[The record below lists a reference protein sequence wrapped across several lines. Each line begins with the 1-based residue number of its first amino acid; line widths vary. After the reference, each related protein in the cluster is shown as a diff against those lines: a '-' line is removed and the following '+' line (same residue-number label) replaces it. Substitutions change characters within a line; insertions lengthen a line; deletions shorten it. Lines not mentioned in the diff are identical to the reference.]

1 MDRDVRVPPMVG
13 SSPHQGGSI
22 EGGACKVRA
31 VCTGGWGSGESGLR
45 WGLASGSAAEMGG
58 GRARP
63 PGGAAGCSPV
73 WGSWLGSSHES
84 PMTGNGLP
92 WLFLLLSFT
101 HFLRA
106 DGVF

>member
-1 MDRDVRVPPMVG
+1 MKEVLARCVRSALEDGGRGRVG
-13 SSPHQGGSI
+13 CGGGSHLGVLQRWVG
-22 EGGACKVRA
+22 EGPALLVGQQ
-31 VCTGGWGSGESGLR
+31 
-45 WGLASGSAAEMGG
+45 AALLS
-58 GRARP
+58 
-63 PGGAAGCSPV
+63 GAAGWV
-73 WGSWLGSSHES
+73 LGHES